1 MSMLHIVNI
10 PPRKEVVKLRL
21 LKFIV
26 NGQIIEK
33 DPSCD
38 FDNLVPG
45 SDGYLQAEF
54 KFSSDWKDTVKIASF
69 YSSLGKEYE
78 AQFIEFG
85 KICKI
90 PAEALKRRT
99 FKIAVTGY
107 ARTGGTTIKTNRLA
121 VCQNGGKK

>member
-1 MSMLHIVNI
+1 MENRI
-10 PPRKEVVKLRL
+10 

-26 NGQIIEK
+26 KGQIIEK

-45 SDGYLQAEF
+45 SDGYLKASFEF
-54 KFSSDWKDTVKIASF
+54 SPEWNDTVKIAGF
-69 YSSLGKEYE
+69 YSNMGKEYE
-78 AQFIEFG
+78 PQFIQFG

-99 FKIAVTGY
+99 FKINVTGY
-107 ARTGGTTIKTNRLA
+107 AKDGSKFIKTNKLA
-121 VCQNGGKK
+121 ISQDGGKK

>member
-1 MSMLHIVNI
+1 M
-10 PPRKEVVKLRL
+10 RL

-54 KFSSDWKDTVKIASF
+54 KFSPEWKDTVKIASF
-69 YSSLGKEYE
+69 HSVLGKEYE
-78 AQFIEFG
+78 PQFIQFG

-90 PAEALKRRT
+90 PAEALERRT
-99 FKIAVTGY
+99 FKISVTGVSKD
-107 ARTGGTTIKTNRLA
+107 GGKTSIKTNKVA